1 MNTQNYIDLC
11 EKFAGQARKDGH
23 DAPADAYDGIRTQ
36 MSALNTYRNG
46 MVQLHDVIAKW
57 GEEHPELT
65 EAKALLDIVSAY
77 IEEVTRIAEG
87 EEYEIHD

>member
-1 MNTQNYIDLC
+1 
-11 EKFAGQARKDGH
+11 
-23 DAPADAYDGIRTQ
+23 
-36 MSALNTYRNG
+36 
-46 MVQLHDVIAKW
+46 MVQLQDVIAKW